1 MKIQVRF
8 YYKKEYQ
15 FTIDENDIDMTHYD
29 EIWDYWVGEN
39 DNELNDKFYVD
50 KDEENERVF
59 EISAKKHF
67 FDDGKECISG
77 DGLYVNIYANN
88 NEDETENVVNP
99 NEIPEIL
106 YA

>member
-8 YYKKEYQ
+8 YYDREYQ

-29 EIWDYWVGEN
+29 EDWDYWIGEN
-39 DNELNDKFYVD
+39 DNELNDKYYVD

-67 FDDGKECISG
+67 FDNGKECISG
-77 DGLYVNIYANN
+77 DGMCINIYTNN
-88 NEDETENVVNP
+88 NEDVPDNLILLNKKHEV
-99 NEIPEIL
+99 L